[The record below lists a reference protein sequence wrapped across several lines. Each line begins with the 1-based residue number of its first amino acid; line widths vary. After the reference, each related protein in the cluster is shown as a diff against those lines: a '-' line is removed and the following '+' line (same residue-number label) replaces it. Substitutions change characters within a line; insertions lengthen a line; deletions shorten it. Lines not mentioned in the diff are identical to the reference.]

1 VSSTVAILQT
11 SAGNGAGRNRRPD
24 AQYLPRI
31 LIQPLKPAVIA
42 GVAQKLPVLIRVQ
55 APAAAPTESKARKPY
70 HLALVI
76 DRSGSMS
83 GAPLI
88 EAIRCTRH
96 IIEQLEP
103 TDMASLVIFDDRVQT
118 LVAAQPVGDRQ
129 ALHLALS
136 RVHGGGS
143 TNLYGGWKAGADGL
157 LPAAG
162 QAALTRVI
170 LLSDGNAN
178 VGEITDAT
186 AMATLC
192 AHAAERGVTTS
203 TYGLGSHFNEDL
215 MVEMAKRGGGN
226 HYYGDS
232 ASDLFEPFS
241 AEFDFISALC
251 ARQVRL
257 SLAAAPQVRIR
268 LLNDYPQRSD
278 TPFPV
283 VHLPDIAFGAE
294 AWALVEL
301 DLPLALAAD
310 GAGPLLQVAVTAST
324 PEGEPASFAD
334 ATLTLPAV
342 SMAVPGK
349 PCRRCAGG
357 HPPVRTGCRQAA
369 RTGARRCRIRRLEH
383 RRAPARR
390 SPPALC
396 RAALGD
402 RGAGEHGGAGRHD
415 GHCALPERS
424 ALLLPQ
430 DEFADFGKGRMRLP
444 GSGHRIGQ
452 CQLPAPQDG
461 SGQGAVRQAGG

>member
-1 VSSTVAILQT
+1 MPNHQ
-11 SAGNGAGRNRRPD
+11 
-24 AQYLPRI
+24 PRI

-42 GVAQKLPVLIRVQ
+42 GIAQKLPVLIRVQ

-324 PEGEPASFAD
+324 PEGEPATFAD

-342 SMAVPGK
+342 SMAVWETVPEDALVVTRQSELAAGKLLEQARAAAEYGDWNTVERLLSEARRRFAEQPWVIEVLESMAELAGLMDTARFRKEALYSSRKMSSRLSAAEEGSYQGPDTESASASFLRRKTSQGKAQFGK
-349 PCRRCAGG
+349 P
-357 HPPVRTGCRQAA
+357 
-369 RTGARRCRIRRLEH
+369 E
-383 RRAPARR
+383 
-390 SPPALC
+390 
-396 RAALGD
+396 
-402 RGAGEHGGAGRHD
+402 
-415 GHCALPERS
+415 
-424 ALLLPQ
+424 
-430 DEFADFGKGRMRLP
+430 DEKE
-444 GSGHRIGQ
+444 
-452 CQLPAPQDG
+452 
-461 SGQGAVRQAGG
+461 